1 MAMDES
7 AFRQA
12 LDNLHGLKEDVL
24 SEDLDQRLTAVVTLR
39 RMLSRGALLGGQA
52 SSPRHTSHAH
62 TRTERDPPIDQVIC
76 AGIVPALAALLHNG
90 TEDRLLVRVVVV
102 GVLVQLATRCL
113 CASSWPSFGRR

>member
-1 MAMDES
+1 M
-7 AFRQA
+7 RCW
-12 LDNLHGLKEDVL
+12 GV
-24 SEDLDQRLTAVVTLR
+24 RV
-39 RMLSRGALLGGQA
+39 GQA